1 LAPRTAPLLPWHE
14 VHVDFIGPWKIKINK
29 HQMLYN
35 ALTCI
40 EPVTNLIE
48 IVRLRGPKTAE
59 NTRIHFENNYL
70 CRYPRHL
77 RIVHDNG
84 PEFMGHD
91 FQIAL
96 AHAGINCK
104 SIHISPNTPT
114 ANSVIESSH
123 KAIGQVIRTLLHL
136 KQPTSSAEADALID
150 EALATAM
157 YVLRSTPNQS
167 LGNYSPGALVFNR
180 DMLLDIPL
188 RADLVALTRHR
199 QAQIDNRLLRVN
211 AKRIAHEYK
220 VDDLVYVKVHNRNK
234 LDLVRVGPF
243 PIIQIHT
250 NNTVTIKRDRIHEQI
265 SIRHLLPCKHSSDVL
280 VGANE

>member
-1 LAPRTAPLLPWHE
+1 MLKPLVDWYHKVTVHVCGMDKLEALIRRHFFHPNIRAAVRECINNCDVCPKVRSGAPPRGHLAPRNAPILPWHE
-14 VHVDFIGPWKIKINK
+14 VHVDFIGPWKVKVNK
-29 HQMLYN
+29 QSMLYN

-59 NTRIHFENNYL
+59 NARFHFENNYL
-70 CRYPRHL
+70 CRYPRPL
-77 RIVHDNG
+77 GIVHDNG
-84 PEFMGHD
+84 PEFIGHD
-91 FQIAL
+91 FQFAL
-96 AHAGINCK
+96 EHAGIK
-104 SIHISPNTPT
+104 SINISPHTPT
-114 ANSVIESSH
+114 ANAVIESSH

-136 KQPTSSAEADALID
+136 KPPTSSAAADALID

-211 AKRIAHEYK
+211 AKRISH
-220 VDDLVYVKVHNRNK
+220 
-234 LDLVRVGPF
+234 
-243 PIIQIHT
+243 
-250 NNTVTIKRDRIHEQI
+250 
-265 SIRHLLPCKHSSDVL
+265 
-280 VGANE
+280 